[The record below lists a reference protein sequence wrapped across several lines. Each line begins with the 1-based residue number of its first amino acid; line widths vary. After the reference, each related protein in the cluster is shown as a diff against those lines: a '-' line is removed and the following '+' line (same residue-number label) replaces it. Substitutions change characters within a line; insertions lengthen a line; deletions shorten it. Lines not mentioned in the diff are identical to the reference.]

1 MTAKKTAP
9 KTDKVQVKN
18 DLDKLASE
26 VSTDHEPYEFW
37 FKGTRFV
44 TQNPY
49 DLDLA
54 ESMKVSDTDIEGQ
67 LELFLGDD
75 YDKFMELKP
84 QMKHAS
90 ALVQNANQY
99 YEEAFGNPGE
109 SDGSQTS

>member
-49 DLDLA
+49 DLRSRGID
-54 ESMKVSDTDIEGQ
+54 EGQ
-67 LELFLGDD
+67 RYRHQG
-75 YDKFMELKP
+75 
-84 QMKHAS
+84 A
-90 ALVQNANQY
+90 AG
-99 YEEAFGNPGE
+99 AFPWR
-109 SDGSQTS
+109 